1 MLRQSWRR
9 RACSG
14 TLCRMNPKQRAAES
28 AMSHVQSGMVVG
40 LGTGTTADEFLKVLA
55 SAIKEGK
62 LTNIRG
68 VPTSRQ
74 SERRAR
80 ALEIPLVSLVEA
92 PHPDVT
98 IDGADEIDPNL
109 DLIKG
114 LGGALLREKIV
125 AQNSS
130 KLVII
135 ADASKVV
142 EKLGT
147 RALLPIEVVQF
158 SHEAHVP
165 FIRSMGGD
173 PALRR
178 AKDGSPYLT
187 DNGNYIYDCRFADG
201 ISDPH
206 KVEQALRTRAG
217 IVESGLFL
225 GMAAVAVI
233 ADAEHA
239 EVCTRPEM
247 ET

>member
-1 MLRQSWRR
+1 
-9 RACSG
+9 
-14 TLCRMNPKQRAAES
+14 MN
-28 AMSHVQSGMVVG
+28 HVESGMVVG
-40 LGTGTTADEFLKVLA
+40 LGTGTTADEFLKALA
-55 SAIKEGK
+55 RAIKEGR
-62 LTNIRG
+62 LTDIRG
-68 VPTSRQ
+68 VPTSTH

-80 ALEIPLVSLVEA
+80 ELDIPLVSLVEA

-135 ADASKVV
+135 ADAGKVV

-147 RALLPIEVVQF
+147 RAMLPIEVVQF

-165 FIRSMGGD
+165 FIRNLGGE

-178 AKDGSPYLT
+178 AKDGSPYIT
-187 DNGNYIYDCRFADG
+187 DNGNYIFDCRFAG
-201 ISDPH
+201 GVLEPR

-225 GMAAVAVI
+225 GMAAVAII
-233 ADAEHA
+233 ADDEHA
-239 EVCTRPEM
+239 EVCYRPDA
-247 ET
+247 TDDDD